1 MGIDMRAD
9 GPHIDPS
16 RVRALVETSSRIEG
30 VQIVYALLWDDKG
43 HLDPDASSVNSQLLQ
58 RISEPLAQLY
68 LRDAASRTKAL
79 EILALGR
86 KQPGIRRL
94 PILLASDK
102 QHISIGR
109 LDLGISTAAIDA
121 ELKRSLQSEPAVLVR
136 TLILGVMM
144 ALWIARRI
152 SQPLV
157 DLSGAM
163 GRLREGDFEV
173 RAATVPH
180 GNDEV

>member
-9 GPHIDPS
+9 GAHSDPT
-16 RVRALVETSSRIEG
+16 RVRDLLENASRIEG

-43 HLDPDASSVNSQLLQ
+43 HLDPDASSVNAQLLQ

-94 PILLASDK
+94 PIRLASDK
-102 QHISIGR
+102 QHVSIGR

-121 ELKRSLQSEPAVLVR
+121 ELKCSLQR
-136 TLILGVMM
+136 
-144 ALWIARRI
+144 
-152 SQPLV
+152 
-157 DLSGAM
+157 D
-163 GRLREGDFEV
+163 
-173 RAATVPH
+173 AAAPV
-180 GNDEV
+180 GG